1 MSFILA
7 QLNLNDW
14 LSNASL
20 FYKNMWIWD
29 QRTIRSTKITI
40 QWAINCGWTH
50 YVTAKP
56 QLFSHWRKVK
66 HITEHCK
73 LRKPKL
79 TWQSHVWISLAGL
92 LGGKVGL
99 LLVQA
104 LHKLLGRGWCC
115 PVDRE
120 CVSTLWVTRHSYGN
134 SLAHTAQKSLHPKFS
149 PVSWSSGRRRKR
161 AIKSDTTRAKNK
173 GRISLI
179 DLWLYLWE

>member
-1 MSFILA
+1 MTFILA

-14 LSNASL
+14 LSNTSL

-29 QRTIRSTKITI
+29 QRTIRSAKITI
-40 QWAINCGWTH
+40 QWAINSGWTH
-50 YVTAKP
+50 FVTAKP

-104 LHKLLGRGWCC
+104 LHRLLGRGWCC

-120 CVSTLWVTRHSYGN
+120 YVVHLVSYTALIREFFGTHSPEIITSKVQSSELKQWEETKEGN
-134 SLAHTAQKSLHPKFS
+134 KKWHHKSK
-149 PVSWSSGRRRKR
+149 
-161 AIKSDTTRAKNK
+161 
-173 GRISLI
+173 
-179 DLWLYLWE
+179 E